1 MKGTWDMGRS
11 EKIDYRRFY
20 EADFS
25 GFDSAMSKKVLMV
38 ENNYSQ
44 PKTAIFLL
52 RQKKANR

>member
-20 EADFS
+20 EGNFF
-25 GFDSAMSKKVLMV
+25 GFDAAMSKKVPMV

-44 PKTAIFLL
+44 PKTGIFLF
-52 RQKKANR
+52 RHKKAN

>member
-11 EKIDYRRFY
+11 EKIDYRRFC
-20 EADFS
+20 EADFF

-44 PKTAIFLL
+44 LKIGIFLF